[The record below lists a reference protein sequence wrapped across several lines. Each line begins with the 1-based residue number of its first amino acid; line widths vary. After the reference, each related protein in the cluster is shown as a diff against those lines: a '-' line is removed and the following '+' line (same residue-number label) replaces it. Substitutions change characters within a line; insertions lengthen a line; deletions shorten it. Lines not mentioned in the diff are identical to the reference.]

1 SGHGVAV
8 RRHGAQP
15 DRSGHRD
22 HGHHHERVPGDQPE
36 RLAADEL
43 VQRAH
48 RAGGALAMDNLVFK
62 PDLPAPALSVGPLGW
77 LRANL
82 FSNWRNT
89 LLTLLGLYLVWQ
101 VVPPLIDWAFIEA
114 DWRGET

>member
-1 SGHGVAV
+1 
-8 RRHGAQP
+8 
-15 DRSGHRD
+15 
-22 HGHHHERVPGDQPE
+22 
-36 RLAADEL
+36 
-43 VQRAH
+43 
-48 RAGGALAMDNLVFK
+48 MDNHIFK

-101 VVPPLIDWAFIEA
+101 VVPPLIDWAFLEA
-114 DWRGET
+114 DWRGESRADCSREGACWVFIGERFGQFM